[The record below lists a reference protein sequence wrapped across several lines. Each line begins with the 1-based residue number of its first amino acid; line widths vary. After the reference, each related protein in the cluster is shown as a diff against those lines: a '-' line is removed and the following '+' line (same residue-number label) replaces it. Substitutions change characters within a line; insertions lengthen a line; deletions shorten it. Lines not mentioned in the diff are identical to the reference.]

1 MSRSRTA
8 SKNLLLSAAV
18 LLSVLA
24 TAAAASAATTSCQ
37 PGMAIPHDPL
47 RGCRRYV
54 LRRACGL
61 AAGGR
66 LYDWSLKERCCRE
79 LAAVPAYC
87 RCAALAYFMDGV
99 AASSSSSSPPSSG
112 EFEGRLLE
120 DLPGCPRET
129 QRGLAAML
137 TTPGECNLE
146 TIHGG
151 PYCLELTDREMPK
164 Y

>member
-1 MSRSRTA
+1 MA

-24 TAAAASAATTSCQ
+24 VAAADSAATTTYCQ
-37 PGMAIPHDPL
+37 PGMAIPYNPL

-66 LYDWSLKERCCRE
+66 LYDWSVKESCCRE
-79 LAAVPAYC
+79 LAAVPVYC

-99 AASSSSSSPPSSG
+99 AAFSSSSG
-112 EFEGRLLE
+112 AFEGRLLE

-151 PYCLELTDREMPK
+151 PYCLELTGREMARFD
-164 Y
+164 

>member
-1 MSRSRTA
+1 MA

-24 TAAAASAATTSCQ
+24 IAAAAATASAATTSCQ

-66 LYDWSLKERCCRE
+66 LYDWSLKELCCRE

-87 RCAALAYFMDGV
+87 RCAALAYFMDG
-99 AASSSSSSPPSSG
+99 AS
-112 EFEGRLLE
+112 EGRLLE

>member
-1 MSRSRTA
+1 MAA

-24 TAAAASAATTSCQ
+24 AAAASAATYCQ
-37 PGMAIPHDPL
+37 PGMAIPHNPL
-47 RGCRRYV
+47 RGCRQYV
-54 LRRACGL
+54 LRRACGV
-61 AAGGR
+61 AASAGGR
-66 LYDWSLKERCCRE
+66 LYDWTVKERCCRE

-99 AASSSSSSPPSSG
+99 VTSSG
-112 EFEGRLLE
+112 AFEGRLLE

-151 PYCLELTDREMPK
+151 PYCLSLTDREMPN